1 MTSIWS
7 IAQAHPWFGI
17 IYLVGLMYI
26 LVQLIQLYY
35 LIGYK
40 AKFENPPSEWPMIS
54 IWVAARNEAE
64 NIEIRVGRYGAY
76 LQEGVGDER
85 KFANIPEGLAP
96 DELTLEKAIE
106 LLAAPSG
113 ERELGLDPSTGLQVI
128 AKSGRFG
135 PYITEVFPEVV
146 SEDGKK
152 PRK

>member
-64 NIEIRVGRYGAY
+64 NI
-76 LQEGVGDER
+76 GDCLSALVNMDYP
-85 KFANIPEGLAP
+85 K
-96 DELTLEKAIE
+96 EK
-106 LLAAPSG
+106 LLN
-113 ERELGLDPSTGLQVI
+113 
-128 AKSGRFG
+128 
-135 PYITEVFPEVV
+135 
-146 SEDGKK
+146 
-152 PRK
+152 